1 MKYFTE
7 QGYECS
13 PLLKEGD
20 VIEFGKSK
28 VDMLRGAIDV
38 VGKFGYWVKY
48 SHTGSRR
55 CPFGKERLI
64 RKKEES

>member
-20 VIEFGKSK
+20 VIEFGESEW
-28 VDMLRGAIDV
+28 DTFRGSIDT
-38 VGKFGYWVKY
+38 VGKFGYWIKY
-48 SHTGSRR
+48 GHTASIR
-55 CPFGKERLI
+55 CSFGKERLI
-64 RKKEES
+64 RRKEDS